1 MANGRKWTQEEDEAL
16 VQAVTTTSYNLHK
29 CFVTVAA
36 QIDRTPVAVFH
47 RWYRYTRFT
56 SEGRKAM
63 FTVGK
68 DSTYGG
74 KNYTPRGRVKP
85 TNTTKSNSLWNRLL
99 KILGIK

>member
-16 VQAVTTTSYNLHK
+16 VQAVTITSYNLHK

-36 QIDRTPVAVFH
+36 QIDRTPTAVFH

-63 FTVGK
+63 LTIGK
-68 DSTYGG
+68 GSIYAG
-74 KNYTPRGRVKP
+74 KNFYDGCKVKP
-85 TNTTKSNSLWNRLL
+85 RKIGSSLWKKLLALL
-99 KILGIK
+99 KIK